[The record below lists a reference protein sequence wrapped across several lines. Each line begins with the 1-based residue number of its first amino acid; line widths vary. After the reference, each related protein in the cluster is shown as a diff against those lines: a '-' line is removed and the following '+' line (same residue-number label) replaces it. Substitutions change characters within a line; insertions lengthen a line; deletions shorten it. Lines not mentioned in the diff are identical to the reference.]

1 MIANDLVEQDARVS
15 WRRLPGLQ
23 RADPSAPLDE
33 LYAVVVLTVRQ
44 LRPPGPGQ
52 STIRDLVIGSTR
64 DARMAGVSYPPGI
77 PAPLHLVVG
86 EEELLVERAVQ
97 VVVDAA
103 RRADPQ
109 IEVRRIRAADLV
121 PGELDELVSPS
132 LFAQGRVVVLT
143 AAHEVGKDLAEAVL
157 DHARQLAQSAE
168 GIVLVVVHSGGGR
181 GKPIADGLRAAGAA
195 VTECPR
201 ITRFEDRA
209 SFVRDEVHRAGGRI
223 SAGAV
228 TALVDAIGSDLRE
241 LACAA
246 AQLSTDS
253 GGSVDE
259 VAVRRYHRG
268 RAEVTG
274 FSVAEKAMTG
284 DRGGA
289 LETLRWAMQLGV
301 PQVLVAD
308 ALADAVRTVARVSAS
323 GRADPYRLA
332 STLGMP
338 PWKVKKAMA
347 QARGWERE
355 GLAKAIQLVAAVNAD
370 VKGAAADAEYA
381 LERTVLALCAARRR

>member
-1 MIANDLVEQDARVS
+1 M
-15 WRRLPGLQ
+15 
-23 RADPSAPLDE
+23 
-33 LYAVVVLTVRQ
+33 
-44 LRPPGPGQ
+44 
-52 STIRDLVIGSTR
+52 RDLVIGPML
-64 DARMAGVSYPPGI
+64 DAKMVGVTFPVGM
-77 PAPLHLVVG
+77 PAALHLVVG

-97 VVVDAA
+97 AVVDAA

-109 IEVRRIRAADLV
+109 TEVRRIRATDLA

-132 LFAQGRVVVLT
+132 LFAQGRVVIVG
-143 AAHEVGKDLAEAVL
+143 AAHEAGKDLADALLQHVR
-157 DHARQLAQSAE
+157 HLAQGAE
-168 GIVLVVVHSGGGR
+168 GMVLVVVHSGGGR
-181 GKPIADGLRAAGAA
+181 GKALADGLRAAGAE
-195 VTECPR
+195 VSECPR

-209 SFVRDEVHRAGGRI
+209 GFVRDEVNRTGGRI

-228 TALVDAIGSDLRE
+228 TALLDAVGSDLRE

-246 AQLSTDS
+246 AQLSADS
-253 GGSVDE
+253 GGVVDE
-259 VAVRRYHRG
+259 AAVRRYHRG

-284 DRGGA
+284 DRAGA
-289 LETLRWAMQLGV
+289 LETLRWAMELGV
-301 PQVLVAD
+301 PHVLVAD

-347 QARGWERE
+347 QARGWERD
-355 GLAKAIQLVAAVNAD
+355 GLAKAVQLVAAVNAD

-381 LERTVLALCAARRR
+381 LERAVLALCAAHRR